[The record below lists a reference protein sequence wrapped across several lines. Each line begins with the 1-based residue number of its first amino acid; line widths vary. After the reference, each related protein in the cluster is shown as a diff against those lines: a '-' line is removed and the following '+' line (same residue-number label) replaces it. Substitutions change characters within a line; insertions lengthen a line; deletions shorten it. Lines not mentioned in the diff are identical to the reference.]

1 MEDTDLQALMA
12 RLELLIDR
20 VEQLKRQNGLLLA
33 QEKTWREERAHLIE
47 KNEIARRKVESM
59 EGPGA
64 RLMSSSNS
72 VTVQILD
79 KEYSIIC
86 PQEERSNLVSAA
98 RYLDGKM
105 REIRSSGKVI
115 GADRI
120 AVMAALNI
128 THDLLHKQERP
139 DVQASGST
147 REQVRDLLE
156 RVDLALSNDSDTSKG

>member
-1 MEDTDLQALMA
+1 
-12 RLELLIDR
+12 
-20 VEQLKRQNGLLLA
+20 
-33 QEKTWREERAHLIE
+33 
-47 KNEIARRKVESM
+47 
-59 EGPGA
+59 
-64 RLMSSSNS
+64 MSSSNS

-86 PQEERSNLVSAA
+86 PPEERSNLVSAA

-128 THDLLHKQERP
+128 THDLLHRQDTPELA
-139 DVQASGST
+139 VSGTT

-156 RVDLALSNDSDTSKG
+156 RVDLVLATDPEPPKG

>member
-1 MEDTDLQALMA
+1 
-12 RLELLIDR
+12 
-20 VEQLKRQNGLLLA
+20 
-33 QEKTWREERAHLIE
+33 
-47 KNEIARRKVESM
+47 
-59 EGPGA
+59 
-64 RLMSSSNS
+64 MSSSNS

-128 THDLLHKQERP
+128 THDLLHKEERR

-147 REQVRDLLE
+147 REQVRDLLD
-156 RVDLALSNDSDTSKG
+156 RVDLVLATDPDVTKG

>member
-1 MEDTDLQALMA
+1 
-12 RLELLIDR
+12 
-20 VEQLKRQNGLLLA
+20 
-33 QEKTWREERAHLIE
+33 
-47 KNEIARRKVESM
+47 
-59 EGPGA
+59 
-64 RLMSSSNS
+64 MSSSNS

-86 PQEERSNLVSAA
+86 PPEERNNLVSAA

-128 THDLLHKQERP
+128 THEMLHRQEDRSDTP
-139 DVQASGST
+139 VSGTS

-156 RVDLALSNDSDTSKG
+156 RVDQALSDDAGTKTAEIGILAPLLGMRQSVMSLSRYAQPRGLHAGAGVHVRPTESLNAPAISTLNFRVQGLHR

>member
-1 MEDTDLQALMA
+1 
-12 RLELLIDR
+12 
-20 VEQLKRQNGLLLA
+20 
-33 QEKTWREERAHLIE
+33 
-47 KNEIARRKVESM
+47 
-59 EGPGA
+59 
-64 RLMSSSNS
+64 MSSSNS

-86 PQEERSNLVSAA
+86 PPEERNNLVSAA
-98 RYLDGKM
+98 HYLDSKM

-128 THDLLHKQERP
+128 THDLLHRQDTP
-139 DVQASGST
+139 PLPVNDNT

-156 RVDLALSNDSDTSKG
+156 RVDLVLANDPETPKG

>member
-1 MEDTDLQALMA
+1 MEDNDLQALMA
-12 RLELLIDR
+12 RLELLITR
-20 VEQLKRQNGLLLA
+20 VEQLKSQNGLLLA
-33 QEKTWREERAHLIE
+33 QEKTWREER
-47 KNEIARRKVESM
+47 
-59 EGPGA
+59 
-64 RLMSSSNS
+64 NS

-128 THDLLHKQERP
+128 THDLLHKEERP
-139 DVQASGST
+139 DIQASGST
-147 REQVRDLLE
+147 REQVRDLLD
-156 RVDLALSNDSDTSKG
+156 RVDLVLATEPDVTKG

>member
-1 MEDTDLQALMA
+1 
-12 RLELLIDR
+12 
-20 VEQLKRQNGLLLA
+20 
-33 QEKTWREERAHLIE
+33 
-47 KNEIARRKVESM
+47 
-59 EGPGA
+59 
-64 RLMSSSNS
+64 MSSSNS

-79 KEYSIIC
+79 KEFSIIC
-86 PQEERSNLVSAA
+86 PPEERSNLISAA

-128 THDLLHKQERP
+128 THDLLHRQERP
-139 DVQASGST
+139 APQVGGAT

-156 RVDLALSNDSDTSKG
+156 RVDQALANDADTPSN

>member
-1 MEDTDLQALMA
+1 
-12 RLELLIDR
+12 
-20 VEQLKRQNGLLLA
+20 
-33 QEKTWREERAHLIE
+33 
-47 KNEIARRKVESM
+47 
-59 EGPGA
+59 
-64 RLMSSSNS
+64 MSSSNS

-98 RYLDGKM
+98 RYLDKM

-128 THDLLHKQERP
+128 THDLLHKEERP

-147 REQVRDLLE
+147 REQVRDLLD
-156 RVDLALSNDSDTSKG
+156 RVDLVLATDPDVTKG

>member
-1 MEDTDLQALMA
+1 
-12 RLELLIDR
+12 
-20 VEQLKRQNGLLLA
+20 
-33 QEKTWREERAHLIE
+33 
-47 KNEIARRKVESM
+47 
-59 EGPGA
+59 
-64 RLMSSSNS
+64 MSSSNS

-115 GADRI
+115 GADRV

-128 THDLLHKQERP
+128 THELLHKHDRLDAE
-139 DVQASGST
+139 ANSA
-147 REQVRDLLE
+147 REHVRVLLE
-156 RVDLALSNDSDTSKG
+156 RVDTALATDPNPSGN

>member
-1 MEDTDLQALMA
+1 
-12 RLELLIDR
+12 
-20 VEQLKRQNGLLLA
+20 
-33 QEKTWREERAHLIE
+33 
-47 KNEIARRKVESM
+47 
-59 EGPGA
+59 
-64 RLMSSSNS
+64 MSSSNS

-86 PQEERSNLVSAA
+86 PPEERSNLVSAA

-128 THDLLHKQERP
+128 THDLLHNQERP
-139 DVQASGST
+139 EATGSGVN

-156 RVDLALSNDSDTSKG
+156 RVDSALADDQDSKKG